1 MCRKGFAFLRNLWR
15 ITFKL
20 NSVSLRTQ
28 LVHSCILSKMDYCNS
43 LYFNLPLEQIQKLQR
58 LMNACVRFIFRIKQ
72 RKTSI
77 TSYLKKAH
85 ILPVLLRIRFKIC
98 VTVFKCIN
106 ELAPSYLCKLI
117 SNKNSLQSLGVY
129 QDKTLLHEPLFDK
142 QNYKN
147 RRFTI
152 SGPREWN
159 MLPQSLREVSSL
171 ELFKSKLKT
180 FLFSKF
186 WIVMFQI
193 FYRCIFFLATWVISP
208 VLWYCFV

>member
-1 MCRKGFAFLRNLWR
+1 
-15 ITFKL
+15 
-20 NSVSLRTQ
+20 
-28 LVHSCILSKMDYCNS
+28 MDYCNS

-117 SNKNSLQSLGVY
+117 SKKNSLQSLRVY
-129 QDKTLLHEPLFDK
+129 QDKTLLNEPLFDK

-152 SGPREWN
+152 SGPCEWN

-186 WIVMFQI
+186 
-193 FYRCIFFLATWVISP
+193 
-208 VLWYCFV
+208 

>member
-1 MCRKGFAFLRNLWR
+1 MRNNFCAYYGSICVKMWGLV
-15 ITFKL
+15 
-20 NSVSLRTQ
+20 NVSSKKFQLLKPRGQ
-28 LVHSCILSKMDYCNS
+28 IFYGVLQSLLVHSCILSKMDYCNS

-117 SNKNSLQSLGVY
+117 SKKFFAISQSI
-129 QDKTLLHEPLFDK
+129 PR
-142 QNYKN
+142 QNTTTWA
-147 RRFTI
+147 FVWQT
-152 SGPREWN
+152 
-159 MLPQSLREVSSL
+159 
-171 ELFKSKLKT
+171 KL
-180 FLFSKF
+180 
-186 WIVMFQI
+186 
-193 FYRCIFFLATWVISP
+193 
-208 VLWYCFV
+208 